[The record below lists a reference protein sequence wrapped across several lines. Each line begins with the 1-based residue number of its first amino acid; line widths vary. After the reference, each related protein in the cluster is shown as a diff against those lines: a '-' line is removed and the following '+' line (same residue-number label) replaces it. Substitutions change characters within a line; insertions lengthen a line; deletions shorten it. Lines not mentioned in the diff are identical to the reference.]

1 MQPKNL
7 FEFGN
12 ERTVIRKIYYRSV
25 MSFESEDKIGEIGE
39 SEKFAQRLRLDF
51 SQATLVQSEIS

>member
-1 MQPKNL
+1 
-7 FEFGN
+7 
-12 ERTVIRKIYYRSV
+12 